1 MLCDFIITQRIKL
14 FFYGNTQCWF
24 LCPFLGVEFKIIF
37 CLWIYVVDSAGY
49 QFACQNLLN
58 ISCQIVSCANT
69 ENK

>member
-1 MLCDFIITQRIKL
+1 MEIHSVGSCVL
-14 FFYGNTQCWF
+14 
-24 LCPFLGVEFKIIF
+24 FLGVEFKIIF

-69 ENK
+69 GNK